1 MAEAL
6 GRTLTATRGTAI
18 LLNIVVGAGLLTL
31 PGLVQKV
38 AGPQASMAWAICAI
52 AATPLVLVFVLLGRR
67 HPDAGGIA
75 AYAGNAFGPAAQRVA
90 AFLLLGAVAF
100 GLPSIALVGGHYMAH
115 VFPGSASLYAL
126 ALVMLALVPHLLPGD
141 GAARVMTGLASAT
154 VLVVAAMIVIGV
166 ATAPPATIT
175 SVAVT
180 DPITVA
186 FAPFMM
192 IFFAF
197 TGWEIGA
204 GIAEEFRKPA
214 ADFPKA
220 MVGSFLLVCALYGG
234 AAFTASR
241 FDLEGIYEAPFVG
254 FIGPVL
260 GSMGPSV
267 VCLTACLIV
276 FANLTGAVWGVSRL
290 VFSLARSGQCPG
302 WFAGTWNGRPV
313 RAALATVV
321 ILMCV
326 LLADQTW
333 HFGLDRMLA
342 LAGQNFFILY
352 GIAGAC
358 LFRLMPSAGPRL
370 LASAVVVLVVVL
382 CFWQGS
388 NLIYPALLSLVA
400 ILAPRWPLKSTVHAS
415 SPP

>member
-1 MAEAL
+1 MGDEL
-6 GRTLTATRGTAI
+6 GRTLTATRGAAI

-38 AGPQASMAWAICAI
+38 AGSQAPLAWAVCAI

-67 HPDAGGIA
+67 YPDAGGIA
-75 AYAGNAFGPAAQRVA
+75 AYAGKAFGPAAQRVA

-100 GLPSIALVGGHYMAH
+100 GLPSIALVGGHYLAQ
-115 VFPGSASLYAL
+115 VLPGSASLYAL
-126 ALVMLALVPHLLPGD
+126 ALVTLSLVPHLLPGD
-141 GAARVMTGLASAT
+141 GAARVMTALASAT
-154 VLVVAAMIVIGV
+154 VLVVAAMIAIGV
-166 ATAPPATIT
+166 VTAPPARIT
-175 SVAVT
+175 SVGLAY
-180 DPITVA
+180 PIAGA

-204 GIAEEFRKPA
+204 GIAEEFRNPA
-214 ADFPKA
+214 TDFPKA

-241 FDLEGIYEAPFVG
+241 FDLEGVYEAPFIRFV
-254 FIGPVL
+254 GPVL
-260 GSMGPSV
+260 GPIGPSAV
-267 VCLTACLIV
+267 GLTACLIV

-290 VFSLARSGQCPG
+290 VFSLARSGQFPG

-313 RAALATVV
+313 RAALATVAT
-321 ILMCV
+321 LLCV
-326 LLADQTW
+326 LIADQIW

-352 GIAGAC
+352 GIAGAS
-358 LFRLMPSAGPRL
+358 LFRLMPGTGPRL
-370 LASAVVVLVVVL
+370 LAAAVVGLVVVL
-382 CFWQGS
+382 CSWQGS
-388 NLIYPALLSLVA
+388 NLVYPALLGLAA
-400 ILAPRWPLKSTVHAS
+400 ILAPRWPAKSTVHAS